1 MKFKKI
7 LLAGIDEGKLEPAF
21 WKRIDALTEKIVRIP
36 KDSPEMKKQLA
47 DADCVLLSLGSKFD
61 KEDIGIAHKL
71 KYIGMLGTGYGR
83 IDTSYAKTKG
93 ILVTNVPSYSTE
105 GVAEFVFAILLE
117 HLRDLEK
124 GKQQARRG
132 NYSEFGLLATEIKGK
147 VFGILGLGRIGSRVA
162 EIASGFGADVRYWSR
177 NRKRKIE
184 KKGIKYEDA
193 DVLIP
198 KCDFL
203 SLHFAL
209 VKDTEK
215 FLNKERVSK
224 IKSGAVVV
232 NTAPM
237 ELVDI
242 DALGKRLEKGD
253 IIFILDHSDEMGAD
267 GLKKLSKYANCIIYP
282 PGAYLTK
289 ESTMSKQ
296 VIFVSNIENFLKGTI
311 RNRIN

>member
-7 LLAGIDEGKLEPAF
+7 LLVGVDESKLEPAF
-21 WKRIDALTEKIVRIP
+21 WKRIDAIAEKKVFVP
-36 KDSPEMKKQLA
+36 KESPEIKKQLA

-61 KEDIGIAHKL
+61 KQDIDAAPKL
-71 KYIGMLGTGYGR
+71 KYVGMLGTGYGR
-83 IDTSYAKTKG
+83 IDTAYAKTKG
-93 ILVTNVPSYSTE
+93 IVVTNIPGYSTE

-124 GKQQARRG
+124 GKAQARAG
-132 NYSEFGLLATEIKGK
+132 DYSEFGFNKTEIKGK

-162 EIASGFGADVRYWSR
+162 EIALGFGADIRYWSR
-177 NRKRKIE
+177 NQKKELE
-184 KKGIKYEDA
+184 KKGIKYENA
-193 DVLIP
+193 DTLVP

-209 VKDTEK
+209 AKETEK
-215 FLNKERVSK
+215 FLNAPRIEKL
-224 IKSGAVVV
+224 KSGAVVI

-242 DALGKRLEKGD
+242 PALEKRLVKGD
-253 IIFILDHSDEMGAD
+253 ITFILDHSDEMSAED
-267 GLKKLSKYANCIIYP
+267 LKKLSKHKNCIIYP

-289 ESTMSKQ
+289 EASQLKQ
-296 VIFVSNIENFLKGTI
+296 EIFVSNIEKFLKGTPT
-311 RNRIN
+311 NKVN